1 MKNIIKRK
9 TIIIELLTL
18 LYITF
23 VFTMVG
29 CTFLTPRHKEQIHSV
44 LEKRQ
49 AICEF
54 VSLWAEDR
62 PELIPVMHA
71 CATDKTLQE
80 ISNVYS
86 ECTRAK

>member
-1 MKNIIKRK
+1 MKKLEITSFVAVFLLAGCGII
-9 TIIIELLTL
+9 
-18 LYITF
+18 
-23 VFTMVG
+23 G
-29 CTFLTPRHKEQIHSV
+29 PQHKQQIHSV

-71 CATDKTLQE
+71 CVTDKKLEE
-80 ISNVYS
+80 IREIYS
-86 ECTRAK
+86 ECSLLGGK